1 MIYVIYT
8 IELSQF
14 SLAFRNILYA
24 WNDVLQPEKYIKT
37 LVKSCIFMMMP
48 IIGSR
53 LRFQKL
59 DPMCQ
64 KDDIYCENAFLEIG
78 CTKYLKCI
86 A

>member
-1 MIYVIYT
+1 MFYT
-8 IELSQF
+8 LKD
-14 SLAFRNILYA
+14 L
-24 WNDVLQPEKYIKT
+24 LQPAKYMKN

-78 CTKYLKCI
+78 CAKYLTCI
-86 A
+86 S